1 MARGF
6 LTEFTESTEKCSD
19 DSVASVFSVRN
30 SIFTLMILV
39 LDIGNSDITMGLWD
53 GSQWKHTWRIPSR
66 THQPEL
72 FYGVKM
78 RDYFFEANIAVS
90 KVEKIVL
97 SSVVPGLTE
106 KIHKV
111 IRTLFEK
118 EPLVLGPAVYE
129 DLPIQVLNPY
139 EIGSD
144 LVANA
149 MGAYMKMKSTCIVA
163 DFGTALTFTT
173 IGASPDLAS
182 TKPGK
187 ILGVSIVPGLRTAIK
202 SLSQNTAKLFDVP
215 LETPTSALGKST
227 ITAIQS
233 GLVIGYDGLVRS
245 MVTAIRK
252 ELNEECPAIATG
264 GLSFVITS
272 LKGFFVSIEPNL
284 TLDGLREIALW
295 RR

>member
-1 MARGF
+1 
-6 LTEFTESTEKCSD
+6 
-19 DSVASVFSVRN
+19 
-30 SIFTLMILV
+30 MILV
-39 LDIGNSDITMGLWD
+39 LDIGNSDITIGFWD

-66 THQPEL
+66 THEPEL

-78 RDYFFEANIAVS
+78 RDNFFEAGLAVTS
-90 KVEKIVL
+90 VKKIVL
-97 SSVVPGLTE
+97 SSVVPELTDR
-106 KIHKV
+106 IHKV

-118 EPLVLGPAVYE
+118 DPILLGPVIYKN
-129 DLPIQVLNPY
+129 LPLEVLNPY

-149 MGAYMKMKSTCIVA
+149 MGAFMKMKKTCIVA

-173 IGASPDLAS
+173 ISG
-182 TKPGK
+182 TGK

-202 SLSQNTAKLFDVP
+202 ALSQNTARLFDVP
-215 LETPTSALGKST
+215 LETPKSALGTST

-245 MVTAIRK
+245 MITAIRK

-272 LKGFFVSIEPNL
+272 LKGFFESIEPNL
-284 TLDGLREIALW
+284 TLDGLREIAEYQK
-295 RR
+295 

>member
-1 MARGF
+1 
-6 LTEFTESTEKCSD
+6 
-19 DSVASVFSVRN
+19 
-30 SIFTLMILV
+30 MILA

-53 GSQWKHTWRIPSR
+53 GMQWKHTWRIPSR
-66 THQPEL
+66 VQQPEL
-72 FYGVKM
+72 YYGVKM
-78 RDYFFEANIAVS
+78 RDSFLEARVSISAVS
-90 KVEKIVL
+90 RIVI

-106 KIHKV
+106 KIQKV
-111 IRTLFEK
+111 VQTLFSQEAII
-118 EPLVLGPAVYE
+118 LGPSVYAK
-129 DLPIQVLNPY
+129 LPIEVLNPY

-149 MGAYMKMKSTCIVA
+149 MAAHSLYKRTCVIA

-173 IGASPDLAS
+173 ISAN
-182 TKPGK
+182 GK

-202 SLSQNTAKLFDVP
+202 ALAQNTAKLFDIP
-215 LETPTSALGKST
+215 LERRSAALGTST

-245 MVTAIRK
+245 MVGAIRN

-272 LKGFFVSIEPNL
+272 LKGFFLDINPNL
-284 TLDGLREIALW
+284 TLDGLRLVATHLHPGKP
-295 RR
+295 